1 MNVLKYSMVCN
12 KTFCGSEGEGC
23 TNVPKNEIFL
33 ISQAPY
39 RWECMVVVVPIMPHV
54 ICCRNMTSNFCC
66 NKSGM
71 TQDCSI
77 QIRLLSA
84 FWTAST
90 IKVTYGCL
98 IRTFTCMVTLSHPSG
113 LYGSL
118 WTCTMTAELSTQPGR
133 VVEIYIATPI
143 RIINIGLEC
152 VKNYKSHSKWKLL
165 KNVKIH
171 FKLISKS
178 LKVKKCVLNYTSIIE
193 ETMESI
199 IEIYCYCLF
208 NL

>member
-1 MNVLKYSMVCN
+1 MFWNIRWFVTKH
-12 KTFCGSEGEGC
+12 FEGSEGF

-39 RWECMVVVVPIMPHV
+39 TWECMVVVVPIMPHV
-54 ICCRNMTSNFCC
+54 ICCRNTTSNFCC
-66 NKSGM
+66 NKSGT

-90 IKVTYGCL
+90 TKVTYGCL
-98 IRTFTCMVTLSHPSG
+98 TRTFTCTVTLSHPSG

-133 VVEIYIATPI
+133 VVEIYISTPI
-143 RIINIGLEC
+143 RINIGLEC
-152 VKNYKSHSKWKLL
+152 VKNHKKSYKM
-165 KNVKIH
+165 KI
-171 FKLISKS
+171 
-178 LKVKKCVLNYTSIIE
+178 T
-193 ETMESI
+193 
-199 IEIYCYCLF
+199 
-208 NL
+208 